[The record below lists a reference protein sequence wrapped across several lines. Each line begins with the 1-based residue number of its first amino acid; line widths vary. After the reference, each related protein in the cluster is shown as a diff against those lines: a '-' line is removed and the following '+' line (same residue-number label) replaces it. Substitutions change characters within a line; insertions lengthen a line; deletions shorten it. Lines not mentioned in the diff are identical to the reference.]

1 MAAAQHQ
8 LIRCPPPWALI
19 LVLGGKI
26 EQRSLDAHDSDQ
38 TAGSLQ
44 KQLTRTFFLR
54 FGVKNLF
61 AVRVSKMLWEGEIP
75 I

>member
-1 MAAAQHQ
+1 MPIASGVD
-8 LIRCPPPWALI
+8 P
-19 LVLGGKI
+19 GSGKI

-44 KQLTRTFFLR
+44 KRLTRTFFLR
-54 FGVKNLF
+54 FGVKNLLT
-61 AVRVSKMLWEGEIP
+61 VRASKMLWEGEIP